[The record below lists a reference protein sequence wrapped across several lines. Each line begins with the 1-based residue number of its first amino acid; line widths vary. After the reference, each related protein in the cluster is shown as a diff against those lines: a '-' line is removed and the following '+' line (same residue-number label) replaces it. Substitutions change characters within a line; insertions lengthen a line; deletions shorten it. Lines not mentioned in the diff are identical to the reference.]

1 MSIWFRRER
10 QAPSCI
16 KILSRLFH
24 FLIIIIEK
32 FARRR
37 KLIGFFKCLT
47 NERHFPRLSFQFGTG
62 LIIRLIRLFF
72 QLKFTYLLLTGTR
85 SILYVESHTV
95 TIGACVFLRFSC
107 SWRTNVSSG
116 RKRGGAGRWN
126 AQIDMFGCCCCC
138 CHALL
143 SVEAKKRKERREA
156 SGVKPVRT
164 WMFITEGERTW
175 TTTSLH
181 SLTSR

>member
-1 MSIWFRRER
+1 MYKDS
-10 QAPSCI
+10 
-16 KILSRLFH
+16 
-24 FLIIIIEK
+24 
-32 FARRR
+32 
-37 KLIGFFKCLT
+37 
-47 NERHFPRLSFQFGTG
+47 LSFVSFSYYYYYWE
-62 LIIRLIRLFF
+62 IRQEKETDRLLQVFDKRATFPPSLSLFPIWNWPDHSIDTTFF